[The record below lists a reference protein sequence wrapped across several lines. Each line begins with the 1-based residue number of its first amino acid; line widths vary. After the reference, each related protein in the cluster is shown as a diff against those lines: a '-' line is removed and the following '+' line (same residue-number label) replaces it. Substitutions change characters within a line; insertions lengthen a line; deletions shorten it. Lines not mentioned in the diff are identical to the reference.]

1 MNTSPTTFYLDISGK
16 DGVTNV
22 GSKYTFTSEK
32 CPIEYKNNTENIL
45 NIASDNIDDNNT
57 FRQASYFYWRYNILY
72 RINKIK
78 SSIEIMLDFFI
89 FYKKLML

>member
-1 MNTSPTTFYLDISGK
+1 MGYLYDPIICFTYKDIFYDNGTEIVETYYEFHNLSRVYQEFV
-16 DGVTNV
+16 DGN
-22 GSKYTFTSEK
+22 YNER
-32 CPIEYKNNTENIL
+32 
-45 NIASDNIDDNNT
+45 IDDN
-57 FRQASYFYWRYNILY
+57 NILY

>member
-32 CPIEYKNNTENIL
+32 CPIGHLYDPIICFTYK
-45 NIASDNIDDNNT
+45 D
-57 FRQASYFYWRYNILY
+57 ILY
-72 RINKIK
+72 TMVQK
-78 SSIEIMLDFFI
+78 
-89 FYKKLML
+89 

>member
-32 CPIEYKNNTENIL
+32 CPIGHLYDPIICFIYK
-45 NIASDNIDDNNT
+45 DNID
-57 FRQASYFYWRYNILY
+57 FFNIT
-72 RINKIK
+72 
-78 SSIEIMLDFFI
+78 FI
-89 FYKKLML
+89 FYKKLI

>member
-45 NIASDNIDDNNT
+45 NIASDSIDDNNT
-57 FRQASYFYWRYNILY
+57 LYSDKQATFTGDIIYYT
-72 RINKIK
+72 
-78 SSIEIMLDFFI
+78 E
-89 FYKKLML
+89 